1 MAGMAP
7 LERPG
12 TPENS
17 LPLPSWSDRTVLGS
31 TAIEQSG
38 DALVT
43 VARPL
48 FDEPTKTL
56 EQRGAP
62 VSRLAAGA
70 PYDRQTK
77 FERAPPI
84 VSATRRGLDRKI
96 DINKFKTSQRDPH
109 RISRRP

>member
-1 MAGMAP
+1 LRYP
-7 LERPG
+7 DPG
-12 TPENS
+12 
-17 LPLPSWSDRTVLGS
+17 LPV
-31 TAIEQSG
+31 EQSG
-38 DALVT
+38 DASVT

-48 FDEPTKTL
+48 FDEPMKAL

-70 PYDRQTK
+70 PYGRQTK

-96 DINKFKTSQRDPH
+96 GINIFEA
-109 RISRRP
+109 